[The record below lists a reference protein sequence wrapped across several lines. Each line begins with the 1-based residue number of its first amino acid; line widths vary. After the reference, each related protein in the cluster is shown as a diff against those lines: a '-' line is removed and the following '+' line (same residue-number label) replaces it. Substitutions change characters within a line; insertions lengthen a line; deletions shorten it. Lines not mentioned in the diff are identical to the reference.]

1 MSLNTYSPLVKLNHK
16 NIGTIRLSN
25 LGTEIVEYLAPDE
38 VAIYNLALI
47 ALHTFIGA
55 DKKYDFSKLY
65 AVTKVITANLNWV
78 IDVNYYPVP
87 ESNFCHHP
95 IGIGIQDL
103 ADAFTVL

>member
-1 MSLNTYSPLVKLNHK
+1 MSLNTYSPLVKLNQK
-16 NIGTIRLSN
+16 NVGTIRSSN

-38 VAIYNLALI
+38 VAICNI
-47 ALHTFIGA
+47 ASITLHTFIGA

-65 AVTKVITANLNWV
+65 AVTKVITANLNQV
-78 IDVNYYPVP
+78 IDVKYYPVP

-95 IGIGIQDL
+95 IGIGVQGL